1 MNQIIM
7 IKEIKG
13 FSRVGAKVGWSVCG
27 GGGLPRSAGGVTQS
41 ETGLSGGAVWGG
53 PGGLS

>member
-13 FSRVGAKVGWSVCG
+13 FSRVGQRWGGVG

>member
-1 MNQIIM
+1 MNQIIT

-13 FSRVGAKVGWSVCG
+13 FSRVRAKVGW
-27 GGGLPRSAGGVTQS
+27 GGVGGHS
-41 ETGLSGGAVWGG
+41 GRDLVVGGAVWGG